1 MTSWALAA
9 TLLLPTA
16 TGAPAPTDPIE
27 VTVTGVR
34 SAAGMVHV
42 DVCPEADFLNSC
54 PYSIEAPARAGS
66 VTVLLRNVPPGRYA
80 VQAFHDANANRKVD
94 LGIFSI
100 PREGI
105 GFSNDAMAHLAR
117 PKFPVAAFVHGLVPQ
132 RLTVKLR
139 YFLG

>member
-1 MTSWALAA
+1 MTAWGLAA

-16 TGAPAPTDPIE
+16 AGAAAPAEPIE

-34 SAAGMVHV
+34 SAAGVVHV
-42 DVCPEADFLNSC
+42 DVCPEANFLDKC
-54 PYSIEAPARAGS
+54 PYSIRAPARVGS
-66 VTVLLRNVPPGRYA
+66 VTVLIHVPPGRYA
-80 VQAFHDANANRKVD
+80 VQAFHDANGNDKVD

-117 PKFPVAAFVHGLVPQ
+117 PKFRVAAFDHGPVPQ
-132 RLTVKLR
+132 RVTVKLR